1 MLLNF
6 TQIRII
12 QLLILSVLLVFS
24 IQSLANETV
33 EIVGETADSHQP
45 LNLEDLRA
53 FTEVYARL
61 RDQYYGNVDQQL
73 IFEHAITGMLAEV
86 DPYSSYLTSTEYAR
100 LNEITQG
107 NYAGIGVEI
116 SSTDFRLTITDVI
129 AGSPAHDAG
138 IKADDI
144 ITVVNDQAVK
154 GRLIS
159 DSLKEL
165 RGESG
170 SHVTLEILRHETAS
184 NKTVSQRYELIRRVV
199 HYNEI
204 SSRRLIENF
213 LYLQIK
219 SFQHNTARELQTE
232 IETQLEEANIPGLIL
247 DLRDNPGG
255 VLKSG
260 VAVADHFM
268 QKGLIVTTKTRGDV
282 EDLHLSANHEQLL
295 AGIPIVVLV
304 NSGTASA
311 AEIVA
316 GALQDSQR
324 ATIVGEQ
331 SFGKGSIQS
340 IFALSNGGALK
351 LTTAHYYTP
360 SGQVIHQQG
369 IKPDVVVVDEPENTD
384 DDPVLTAGVEILQ
397 KL

>member
-1 MLLNF
+1 MPLNF
-6 TQIRII
+6 IQTRI
-12 QLLILSVLLVFS
+12 LRVLMLSVLLVFS
-24 IQSLANETV
+24 TKTLADEVVDKEVVDSRQS
-33 EIVGETADSHQP
+33 

-53 FTEVYARL
+53 FTEVFTRL
-61 RDQYYGNVDQQL
+61 RDQYYGSVDQQL
-73 IFEHAITGMLAEV
+73 IFQHAITGMLAEV
-86 DPYSSYLTSTEYAR
+86 DPYSSYLTSAEYAR
-100 LNEITQG
+100 LNETTQG

-129 AGSPAHDAG
+129 VGSPAHDAG
-138 IKADDI
+138 IKTDDI
-144 ITVVNDQAVK
+144 ITTVNDQAVK

-170 SHVTLEILRHETAS
+170 SRVTIEILRQETAS
-184 NKTVSQRYELIRRVV
+184 NKAVNQRYELIRRVV

-204 SSRRLIENF
+204 SSRRLIEDF

-232 IETQLEEANIPGLIL
+232 IETQLRQANIPGLIL

-316 GALQDSQR
+316 GALQDSHR

-331 SFGKGSIQS
+331 SFGKGSVQS
-340 IFALSNGGALK
+340 IFPLSNGGALK

-369 IKPDVVVVDEPENTD
+369 IEPDVVVVDGPENTD
-384 DDPVLTAGVEILQ
+384 DDPVLTAGVKVLRR
-397 KL
+397 L